1 MLSRR
6 AVRLALVLALLLA
19 TLGVAGGTSAAGV
32 KGTIK
37 LDPATAQAASGST
50 LTITVIS
57 NTSVPIS
64 GLSVSI
70 KFDKTILQVQSI
82 TRASAWQAAPLF
94 IAGDA
99 KAIALANKNGYLQNV
114 AASFFPPGSVP
125 AGDQQYLAVVFNVI
139 ACGTATLTVPTGKVD
154 STMLDGRA
162 ATYGAVIPVTTT
174 GATVTACQGGGGAST
189 SPGPSDSGLA
199 STSPGPSDSGLASS
213 LPGPSDTSGP
223 GASEAPSSAPS
234 AASSESPSASQGS
247 GASGGAGSGGS
258 GGNGDQST
266 WLTFA
271 LAALAV
277 SAAGLALLILVLTI
291 TATAIGAVVVI
302 RVWRRYLGA
311 EPSAAKDA
319 ATEQAKAGATA
330 PTAESPGPGTAESP
344 AADPTSS
351 GTAIAADSTGV
362 TATAAPTAT
371 TGAATPPATGAE
383 PAV

>member
-199 STSPGPSDSGLASS
+199 SS

-291 TATAIGAVVVI
+291 TAITAAAIGAVVVI